1 MDRKLHTFKE
11 VNIYNLFEKLYIS
24 VNEYEPKEINLNDID
39 KECISEIKKK
49 EYDTSSVSVSESC
62 KDKMEEKSQSIINEI
77 LNPQKTDKNTKD
89 SVCLI
94 F

>member
-24 VNEYEPKEINLNDID
+24 VNEYEPKEMPVNDIS
-39 KECISEIKKK
+39 KECSSEIKKK
-49 EYDTSSVSVSESC
+49 EYDTSSHAVSESC
-62 KDKMEEKSQSIINEI
+62 NDNMEEKNQIIINEI

>member
-24 VNEYEPKEINLNDID
+24 VNECEPKEIPVKDNSKD
-39 KECISEIKKK
+39 CISEINKK
-49 EYDTSSVSVSESC
+49 EIDTYSLAVSENC
-62 KDKMEEKSQSIINEI
+62 KNNMEDQNQKIINEI
-77 LNPQKTDKNTKD
+77 LNPPNNDKSYKE
-89 SVCLI
+89 SICLI